1 MENRCFFL
9 QGCTVLL
16 LGHAFQVWAQ
26 PSAAAPTPTVSA
38 NAVTQAAA
46 VQGVQN
52 CLGRIQQ
59 VSSALGFSAQSGA
72 LLMIPPSEPD
82 TRIIPLAMEV
92 PVEGGSAYVGIDFAP
107 NQANG
112 CGASYDAIVYWKQS
126 CKTVAGKSFADL
138 KEVGK
143 LKDNIT
149 VLDGGLNIK
158 VLLLPAGN
166 GCVSI
171 KKEVV
176 L

>member
-1 MENRCFFL
+1 M
-9 QGCTVLL
+9 LL
-16 LGHAFQVWAQ
+16 LGNVLPAPAQ
-26 PSAAAPTPTVSA
+26 QPPAPTVQA

-46 VQGVQN
+46 QQGVQG

-59 VSSALGFSAQSGA
+59 VSSALGFSAQAGA
-72 LLMIPPSEPD
+72 LLMIPPTESD
-82 TRIIPLAMEV
+82 SRLIPLAMEV
-92 PVEGGSAYVGIDFAP
+92 PIEGGNSAYVGIDFAP

-112 CGASYDAIVYWKQS
+112 CGAAYDAVVVWKQS
-126 CKTVAGKSFADL
+126 CKSVAGKQFADL

-143 LKDNIT
+143 LKNNIT

-158 VLLLPAGN
+158 VFLMPAGNN

-171 KKEVV
+171 KREVV